1 MNINIVMFWEAL
13 VSKFMNFKEDYTGLS
28 SAQVIKNQELYGI
41 NTDYIIKKKKDSING
56 CKIFLNPLF
65 IFLALAGVFYA
76 LDELIINAVI
86 CALLA
91 IVCAGFDAY
100 RLIYLEGLLASIT
113 NSVENTFRVIR
124 DEQIVLIKKEE
135 LVPDDVLLIQG
146 GENIP
151 ADAFLLEVRDL
162 IVDESIFTSN
172 AELAPKTIGIDKENE
187 IKRTMIYSGTRAVS
201 GTAICRV
208 TATGMDTKR
217 YMQDGALPIPSEYVP
232 MTEVVARKFGLIVSI
247 LAGVIFAVIL
257 GILLITDITLPKA
270 GSFAVAIAIVL
281 SPMRICGIIRT
292 YYIAGAMNLLKKQAV
307 VKSLETIDN
316 LNAMS
321 VLCIDKTGSVT
332 KAKIEIDNI
341 HSKNAELLINIASLS
356 CDKTSINSVE
366 QAIKIYTTFQN
377 ADTSGEFN
385 NEKLAFYPF
394 SPEQRIS
401 GNLWNVKGTKLLCI
415 KGAPET
421 IFPLCDFEGND
432 LYDAQQS
439 YSNSAKDGNTVLA
452 VAFATIH
459 NGEIPQSLKGVRY
472 LYVGLL
478 ALSNKIKESVP
489 FAIRQCQKSGINVK
503 MLTGDSVEAAGYIG
517 KIIGIDERKIISGYQ
532 IEESI
537 TNDIPLDIRQYDIF
551 ARITPRQKT
560 QIISMLEK
568 SGEKVAVTGRDVSDA
583 GYLENADIGISTI
596 QSSTGAALDA
606 SDLLLNDDNLINI
619 SDTIKESRLIHFNI
633 KRSASLIIS
642 LILAMVII
650 MILPLA
656 FGYDPIFNAT
666 TAGIL
671 QVLIIPLVV
680 LSYGFIKYSAKSE
693 ITTSKYIASKQVNKR
708 YFAKAVMQ
716 GAALGLGSALAY
728 IISGKENNGA
738 GANAFIFL
746 LFTFSAVLL
755 MWVNMY
761 SLTSTFKGL
770 SRKSSVS
777 ILISILVI
785 LISILLVYIPP
796 IANVL
801 GFAPLNVISIALII
815 ALSAIFT
822 LWWEVVK
829 LRMKKS

>member
-1 MNINIVMFWEAL
+1 
-13 VSKFMNFKEDYTGLS
+13 MNFKEDYTGLS
-28 SAQVIKNQELYGI
+28 SMQVIKNQELYGI
-41 NTDYIIKKKKDSING
+41 NTDYVIKKKKDSINS

-65 IFLALAGVFYA
+65 IFLTIAAVSYA
-76 LDELIINAVI
+76 LDGAMARAGI
-86 CALLA
+86 CTFLA
-91 IVCAGFDAY
+91 IICVGFDAY
-100 RLIYLEGLLASIT
+100 RLIYLEGLHSSIT
-113 NSVENTFRVIR
+113 NSVGNTFRVIR
-124 DEQIVLIKKEE
+124 DEQIVLISKEE
-135 LVPDDVLLIQG
+135 LVPDDILLIQG

-162 IVDESIFTSN
+162 IVDETILTGDSEIV
-172 AELAPKTIGIDKENE
+172 PKITGIDKENE

-217 YMQDGALPIPSEYVP
+217 YMLHGALPIPSEYVP

-247 LAGVIFAVIL
+247 LAGVIFAVVL
-257 GILLITDITLPKA
+257 GILFLNAIPLPKA
-270 GSFAVAIAIVL
+270 GVFASAIAIVL

-292 YYIAGAMNLLKKQAV
+292 YYIVGAMNLLKKQAI

-321 VLCIDKTGSVT
+321 VLCVDKTGSVT
-332 KAKIEIDNI
+332 KAKIGIQNI
-341 HSKNAELLINIASLS
+341 HSKNDELLINIASLS
-356 CDKTSINSVE
+356 CDKTSINPVE

-385 NEKLAFYPF
+385 NEKLALYPF

-401 GNLWNVKGTKLLCI
+401 GNLWNIKGTNLLCI
-415 KGAPET
+415 KGTPET

-432 LYDAQQS
+432 LFDAQQS
-439 YSNSAKDGNTVLA
+439 YENSASEGGTVLA
-452 VAFATIH
+452 VAFATIE
-459 NGEIPQSLKGVRY
+459 NGDIPQSLGSVRY

-478 ALSNKIKESVP
+478 ALSNEIKESVP
-489 FAIRQCQKSGINVK
+489 FAIRQCQRSGISVK
-503 MLTGDSVEAAGYIG
+503 MLTGDSVETASYIG
-517 KIIGIDERKIISGYQ
+517 KIIGLDERKIISGYEIDDA
-532 IEESI
+532 IE
-537 TNDIPLDIRQYDIF
+537 NDTQLDISQYDIF
-551 ARITPRQKT
+551 ARITPSQKKH
-560 QIISMLEK
+560 IISMLES

-596 QSSTGAALDA
+596 QNSTGAALDA

-642 LILAMVII
+642 LILAMIII
-650 MILPLA
+650 MSLPII
-656 FGYDPIFNAT
+656 FGYEPIFSAT

-671 QVLIIPLVV
+671 QVIVIPLVV
-680 LSYGFIKYSAKSE
+680 LSYGFIKYSSKSE
-693 ITTSKYIASKQVNKR
+693 ITTSKYIASKRVNKR
-708 YFAKAVMQ
+708 YFAKAVIQ
-716 GAALGLGSALAY
+716 GAVIGLGGAASYL
-728 IISGKENNGA
+728 ISGKYNSGA
-738 GANAFIFL
+738 GANSFIFL
-746 LFTFSAVLL
+746 LFTLSAVLL

-770 SRKSSVS
+770 SRKSTVS
-777 ILISILVI
+777 ILISLLVI
-785 LISILLVYIPP
+785 LLAIIFIYLPP
-796 IANVL
+796 VARVL
-801 GFAPLNVISIALII
+801 DFAPLNVTSITLII

-829 LRMKKS
+829 LRLQNA